1 MDSLYYSTL
10 ALWPDLWT
18 CISLSISLSR
28 SFSLCHMHP
37 DLNKHSHA
45 HARAHTH
52 TYLAGFQSLRGGGI
66 SSLLLRGATPNAA
79 CMMVMNF
86 LYFMV
91 KLLWVNLLPWQLWS
105 VLPVRRCFP
114 AAELRAECR
123 TEETEQQWG
132 GDDEI
137 KQQNSRVPI
146 CVEALLLHNS
156 DRKSHYRRII
166 AALSLWVLRVVI
178 HNIRPPLFSFS
189 LIRSLLNTLESESIL
204 FLFLSRP
211 FCYTSWMCGPCPA
224 GQQMRSLIVHIQISR
239 VGDYWED
246 ELDWV
251 RSLWSQR
258 QDKESLCH
266 LVLVMHLFVSWYCSD
281 RKHENFHQ
289 HRWMMLS
296 CCIHSCPTLPV
307 QLSGSSVRT
316 YKCTSQTCSLLPPAA
331 PYISCQE
338 PLNEGSISPITERRS
353 AAHFKQ
359 SIFVYYND
367 PIRLS
372 QCCHRFLLL
381 THTSW
386 TFMWSELPVYTC
398 THV

>member
-1 MDSLYYSTL
+1 MTAMVGPSCQEMFPSGV
-10 ALWPDLWT
+10 AE
-18 CISLSISLSR
+18 SR
-28 SFSLCHMHP
+28 VP
-37 DLNKHSHA
+37 N
-45 HARAHTH
+45 RAD
-52 TYLAGFQSLRGGGI
+52 R
-66 SSLLLRGATPNAA
+66 AA
-79 CMMVMNF
+79 
-86 LYFMV
+86 
-91 KLLWVNLLPWQLWS
+91 
-105 VLPVRRCFP
+105 VR
-114 AAELRAECR
+114 
-123 TEETEQQWG
+123 

-178 HNIRPPLFSFS
+178 HSIRPPLFSFS

-204 FLFLSRP
+204 VLFLSGP
-211 FCYTSWMCGPCPA
+211 FCYTSWMCGPSPA

-281 RKHENFHQ
+281 RKHENFLQ

-307 QLSGSSVRT
+307 QLSGSSVRSH
-316 YKCTSQTCSLLPPAA
+316 KCTSQTCCTHPSSSSSSLHQLSGTSEWRKHLSNYRAQKCSSFQT
-331 PYISCQE
+331 I
-338 PLNEGSISPITERRS
+338 
-353 AAHFKQ
+353 
-359 SIFVYYND
+359 D
-367 PIRLS
+367 IRLL
-372 QCCHRFLLL
+372 QWPDQTITILPRF
-381 THTSW
+381 
-386 TFMWSELPVYTC
+386 PVANPC
-398 THV
+398 